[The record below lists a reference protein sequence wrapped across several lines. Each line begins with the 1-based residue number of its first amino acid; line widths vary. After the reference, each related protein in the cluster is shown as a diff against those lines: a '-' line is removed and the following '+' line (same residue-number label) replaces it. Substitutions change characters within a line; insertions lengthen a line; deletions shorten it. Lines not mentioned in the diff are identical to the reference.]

1 MRWGHFSWRLAKP
14 PQYGNSMVYLRRNK
28 IMYEMSTKK
37 EHLQGRRATVSEE
50 NNPLLISSRLMA
62 DLKNKGIRA
71 FKKMTDEEQKKVWK
85 WSTEVIGEY
94 RSVLEADP
102 SNIRNIEDLP
112 FPKED
117 IKLAIK
123 LSLPLYISKDMH
135 SIVKLLKTAYKDL
148 GTFQLIED
156 ADKKELLARASLKRR
171 ASSQNNKTIY
181 PLADKYTQ
189 LAVSEQ
195 KALLEEI
202 NDFVTDLEAIKLNN

>member
-50 NNPLLISSRLMA
+50 NNLLLISSRLMA

-71 FKKMTDEEQKKVWK
+71 FKQMTDEEQKKVWK

>member
-1 MRWGHFSWRLAKP
+1 
-14 PQYGNSMVYLRRNK
+14 
-28 IMYEMSTKK
+28 MYEMSTKK

-50 NNPLLISSRLMA
+50 NNLLLISSRLMA

>member
-71 FKKMTDEEQKKVWK
+71 FKQMTDEEQKKVWK

-135 SIVKLLKTAYKDL
+135 SVVKLLKTAYKDL

>member
-1 MRWGHFSWRLAKP
+1 MSWGHFSWRLAKP

-71 FKKMTDEEQKKVWK
+71 FKQMTDEEQKKVWK